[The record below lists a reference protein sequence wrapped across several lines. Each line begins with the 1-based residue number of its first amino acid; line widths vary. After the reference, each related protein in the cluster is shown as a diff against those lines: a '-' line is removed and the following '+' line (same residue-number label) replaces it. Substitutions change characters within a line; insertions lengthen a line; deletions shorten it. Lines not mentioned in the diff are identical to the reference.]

1 MRTRVLHSLSDLTT
15 IRKTVSPRSSRE
27 SNSHEPRQNT
37 SDVPWFPTV
46 RYAHSI
52 LTVLGES
59 CPPLPWHAEVAT
71 TTTRKTYRP
80 HARLI
85 DKALTGEAIMP
96 LGAISFN
103 HSTPRRP
110 SRVGY
115 GRRAWQIGS

>member
-1 MRTRVLHSLSDLTT
+1 MRIKVLHSLSDLTT
-15 IRKTVSPRSSRE
+15 IRKTVSLRSSRE
-27 SNSHEPRQNT
+27 SNSREPRENT

-52 LTVLGES
+52 LTVLEES
-59 CPPLPWHAEVAT
+59 CPPLPGYAEVAT

-85 DKALTGEAIMP
+85 DKALPGEAIMP

-110 SRVGY
+110 SRVRY
-115 GRRAWQIGS
+115 DQRAWQIGS